1 MQLDVVGSLK
11 HTSFYSDVT
20 THQLETRQ
28 ISDCVEQLGTV
39 KHQLGIVYMEKNVY
53 VDNRCRYEVR
63 PVPYDWTA

>member
-1 MQLDVVGSLK
+1 
-11 HTSFYSDVT
+11 VT

-28 ISDCVEQLGTV
+28 ISYCVEQLGTV

>member
-39 KHQLGIVYMEKNVY
+39 KHQKNVY